1 MKRTKIIISLFVFLS
16 FMVSAALL
24 AAPEEKVDKTFSK
37 KDEIRFKLVLGDCHL
52 KKSSDG
58 RIHVHLVYS
67 YEPDMS
73 YEPRME
79 ERRDTLYLEEKMHGN
94 NPKGYSRWTVEV
106 PDDIEI
112 DFNSATGNLVV
123 EGLNIEIDGSTGTGD
138 IDLIQVD
145 GKYDISTG
153 TGNVELSQAKGEFEL
168 SSGTGNVNASDSEGE
183 FELSSGTGNVNASDS
198 EGEFE
203 LSSGTGN
210 VKIKNCKGN
219 FEASSGTNNVNAEG
233 LTIDLDGE
241 FSSGTSDVEVSFPD
255 GTDFELRISS
265 GTDDAILSM
274 NGKQIK
280 GYFEFTCHE
289 RRGRIVCPVK
299 FDKEEEYKKNDET
312 YLRKSFT
319 QGKDV
324 PKVYIKTGTGTA
336 RLKK

>member
-1 MKRTKIIISLFVFLS
+1 MKRTKIIISLLVFLS

-24 AAPEEKVDKTFSK
+24 AAPEEKVDKTFGK
-37 KDEIRFKLVLGDCHL
+37 KDEIRFKLVLGDCQL

-79 ERRDTLYLEEKMHGN
+79 ERGDTLYLEEKMRGN
-94 NPKGYSRWTVEV
+94 NPKGYSTWTVEV

-112 DFNSATGNLVV
+112 DFKSATGSLVV
-123 EGLNIEIDGSTGTGD
+123 EGLKLEIDGSTGTGN
-138 IDLIQVD
+138 IELSKVNGEYDL
-145 GKYDISTG
+145 STG
-153 TGNVELSQAKGEFEL
+153 TGDIDLNQVKGEYDL
-168 SSGTGNVNASDSEGE
+168 SSGTGDVEAYDSEGE
-183 FELSSGTGNVNASDS
+183 FELSSGTGNV
-198 EGEFE
+198 E
-203 LSSGTGN
+203 
-210 VKIKNCKGN
+210 IKNCKGN
-219 FEASSGTNNVNAEG
+219 FDASSGTGDVNAEG
-233 LTIDLDGE
+233 LTLELDGE
-241 FSSGTSDVEVSFPD
+241 FSSGTGDAEVSFPN
-255 GTDFELRISS
+255 GTDFELRVSS
-265 GTDDAILSM
+265 GTDDAILNM

-280 GYFEFTCHE
+280 GYFEFTCQA

-299 FDKEEEYKKNDET
+299 FDKEEEYKQNDQV

-336 RLKK
+336 KLKK